1 MHRSGGLDHAA
12 QFGNHVQPLL
22 LAQILRT
29 HDRLL
34 VEQVAGTSLLLEVTL
49 DYVDGPIHLLAGN
62 LFNPLVGNGD
72 RHRLAP
78 PLLGGLAKLVT
89 SDPPCPTSDYWR
101 TTPLSRI

>member
-1 MHRSGGLDHAA
+1 MRRNGSLDYAA
-12 QFGNHVQPLL
+12 QLCNHVQTLL
-22 LAQILRT
+22 LAQILGT

-49 DYVDGPIHLLAGN
+49 DYVDGPIHFLAGN
-62 LFNPLVGNGD
+62 LFNPLVGNSD

-89 SDPPCPTSDYWR
+89 FDPPCPTSD
-101 TTPLSRI
+101 